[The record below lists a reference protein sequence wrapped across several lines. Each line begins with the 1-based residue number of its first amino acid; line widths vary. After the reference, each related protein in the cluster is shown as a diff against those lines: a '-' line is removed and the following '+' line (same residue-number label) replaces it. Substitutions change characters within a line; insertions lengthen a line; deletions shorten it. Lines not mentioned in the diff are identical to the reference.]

1 MIQLAL
7 RSSIHAD
14 PLFGSARSARIDG
27 SATAV
32 TMSSRP
38 ARKTPTPMTARST
51 YAERRSMSGSV
62 VWRAGRA
69 PGPVPG
75 QR

>member
-7 RSSIHAD
+7 RSSIQAE
-14 PLFGSARSARIDG
+14 PLFGSARSVRIDG

-38 ARKTPTPMTARST
+38 ARKTPAPMTASRT
-51 YAERRSMSGSV
+51 
-62 VWRAGRA
+62 
-69 PGPVPG
+69 
-75 QR
+75 

>member
-7 RSSIHAD
+7 RSSTQAD
-14 PLFGSARSARIDG
+14 PSVGSARSARIDG

-38 ARKTPTPMTARST
+38 ARNTPAPTTASST
-51 YAERRSMSGSV
+51 YAERRSIRRV
-62 VWRAGRA
+62 
-69 PGPVPG
+69 
-75 QR
+75 